1 MIFEKAD
8 KQHIP
13 LIQTAFDAMREDRR
27 QRFVDYLAEP
37 GIADFHCDRLIQ
49 SIEDGKANFDL
60 AIKEERL
67 EAILGIQFSPFHTYH
82 YGIPYY
88 KIQPGYWFNTEYKRT
103 AEIAKAFKQQFN
115 QSEDAVYTTRVSAD
129 ESNITYALCEQGF
142 RPVGTSVRMV
152 LRDQEIKNQIDR
164 LHERQYDNF
173 QLRNARPDD
182 VEALKRIGGNDHAYS
197 HFFHE
202 ARFPQAK
209 TQELFAIWTQKSV
222 EGMADAVIVIE
233 QNGEIAGFCSLL
245 SNKALLSYVNVVIG
259 VIDFIVIDSRFQ
271 GKGLG
276 SLLLGAALEW
286 FQGKVNRIELRTM
299 AENVKAVR
307 FYQTHGFRLLSADQH
322 LHYWIPSP

>member
-1 MIFEKAD
+1 MIFENAG

-13 LIQTAFDAMREDRR
+13 LIQSAFEAMRKDRR
-27 QRFVDYLAEP
+27 NRFVDYLAEP
-37 GIADFHCDRLIQ
+37 GVTDFHRDRLVR
-49 SIEDGKANFDL
+49 SIEGSKANFDVIL
-60 AIKEERL
+60 NKDRI
-67 EAILGIQFSPFHTYH
+67 EAILGIQFSPFHSEH
-82 YGIPYY
+82 YGVSYY
-88 KIQPGYWFNTEYKRT
+88 KIQPGFWFTNEFNDVLK
-103 AEIAKAFKQQFN
+103 IAKKFTQQFDH
-115 QSEDAVYTTRVSAD
+115 SEEAVYATRVDAD
-129 ESNITYALCEQGF
+129 ESNITYALCKQDF

-164 LHERQYDNF
+164 LHERQYDYL
-173 QLRNARPDD
+173 QIRDAKPQDI
-182 VEALKRIGGNDHAYS
+182 EALKRIGGNDHAYS

-245 SNKALLSYVNVVIG
+245 SNNALLSYVNLTIG

-271 GKGLG
+271 GQGLG

-322 LHYWIPSP
+322 LHYWTKSP